1 MNVCVTVNSK
11 YEKYLFVMLQS
22 LYENHA
28 KGDIH
33 LFVIQRDFTDFDKE
47 DIRELSVEYKNKV
60 TYIMAHP
67 QKFDNFPVSNTGRN
81 NLSLEIYFRLLLPE
95 YLPREIDRVLMLD
108 VDIVVNRELR
118 DLYNIDFQEHY
129 LAAAPNMCHNFLVP
143 EGWRV
148 WYPKEIGRAHV

>member
-67 QKFDNFPVSNTGRN
+67 QKFDNFP
-81 NLSLEIYFRLLLPE
+81 
-95 YLPREIDRVLMLD
+95 DRKS
-108 VDIVVNRELR
+108 VV
-118 DLYNIDFQEHY
+118 
-129 LAAAPNMCHNFLVP
+129 
-143 EGWRV
+143 
-148 WYPKEIGRAHV
+148 